1 MKTKENVTYEEE
13 PIAEG
18 ALTELYSLL
27 EALESLSAEVKA
39 ASKVLSDLEHSAR
52 ILSEE
57 TIPAHM
63 EELGLAEFHTL
74 SGRKVKIRKKVFA
87 STAQKKDPQRHLE
100 AMQWL
105 VDNGHSGLITCNIGA
120 KFSKGQVQ
128 DALKLQDRLK
138 KEGYGVAIEEGV
150 HHSTLG
156 SWVRGMLEDGEDFPQ
171 DLFGV
176 ATKQLTEIK

>member
-63 EELGLAEFHTL
+63 EELGLGVSH
-74 SGRKVKIRKKVFA
+74 
-87 STAQKKDPQRHLE
+87 AQWEEGKDPQ
-100 AMQWL
+100 
-105 VDNGHSGLITCNIGA
+105 
-120 KFSKGQVQ
+120 
-128 DALKLQDRLK
+128 
-138 KEGYGVAIEEGV
+138 EGFCQHGPEER
-150 HHSTLG
+150 SAA
-156 SWVRGMLEDGEDFPQ
+156 SP
-171 DLFGV
+171 
-176 ATKQLTEIK
+176 